1 MSENIMSDINTTE
14 KMTSWIG
21 QKKVDRYCMQEVY
34 GRKSPVYLKIK
45 RGDGHSVVGY
55 GIGLSLTDFFDHC
68 DCNQDGGQRTGI
80 FQPDKSWKGHEAFQD
95 IQIPEYAR

>member
-1 MSENIMSDINTTE
+1 MYAGSIR
-14 KMTSWIG
+14 
-21 QKKVDRYCMQEVY
+21 QKKSCLPEN
-34 GRKSPVYLKIK
+34 KK
-45 RGDGHSVVGY
+45 GDGHSVVGY

-95 IQIPEYAR
+95 IQIPEYAC